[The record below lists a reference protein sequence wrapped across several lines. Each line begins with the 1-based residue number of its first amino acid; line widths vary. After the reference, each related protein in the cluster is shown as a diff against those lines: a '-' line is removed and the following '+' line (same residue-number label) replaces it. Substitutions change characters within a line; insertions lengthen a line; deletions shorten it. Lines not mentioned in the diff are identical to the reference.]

1 MNWSILKQLKEIY
14 ETGKTDKNFIK
25 TTTGKRLCENEY
37 LTEPVKSAIFKKE
50 GYNKI
55 FESKY
60 LTDYNL
66 ALSIINKFSLYNTNF
81 EISKL
86 KSLKLI
92 HENKKQIVDNLTL
105 KEIAS
110 EYFGGSK
117 TVTKDTKLYHAI
129 LNVLETDN
137 LPEDEHDQQY
147 LTVLHCKNKV
157 PKKILICENK
167 NLLKKKRFDNIE
179 LWYAG
184 GKNINKL
191 HFIQEP
197 KIPLYYIC
205 DWDNDGIEIYYR
217 IKQLFKNIELIIPQE
232 QIKLKPTANH
242 IKWKIEIKD
251 DLLSKEAIILLK
263 SLVNNK
269 KWIEEET
276 IKFYLEEK
284 EK

>member
-1 MNWSILKQLKEIY
+1 MKWSILKQLKEIY

-37 LTEPVKSAIFKKE
+37 LTEPIKSAIFKKE
-50 GYNKI
+50 GYNKM
-55 FESKY
+55 FENKY

-92 HENKKQIVDNLTL
+92 HENNKQIVDNLTL

-110 EYFGGSK
+110 EYFDGSK
-117 TVTKDTKLYHAI
+117 TVRKDTKLYHAI

-191 HFIQEP
+191 DFIPEP

-217 IKQLFKNIELIIPQE
+217 IKQIFENIELIIPQE
-232 QIKLKPTANH
+232 QIKLKSTANH
-242 IKWKIEIKD
+242 LKWKIEIKD
-251 DLLSKEAIILLK
+251 DLLSKKAKVLLTDLINK
-263 SLVNNK
+263 K